1 MIVVLGSVCADHLF
15 TVDKL
20 PSIGQTI
27 SSLTNDILGGG
38 KGANQALAAKRAGS
52 DVALVGAVGS
62 DTDAV
67 PALATLSEAGV
78 SLQHLRSI
86 AGETGKAYV
95 YVDSQ
100 GENFIVLVDAA
111 NGTLTVKD
119 AEIAVGLAEGDVLI
133 LQQEIPTEVTKA
145 ALELAR
151 SRDIK
156 TMLNIAPVS
165 HASAQLAPLADIVLA
180 NEHEWKLLSESLGEP
195 VIDPKGWVALH
206 NQILVVTKGSDG
218 ASVYAPTGCFDVAA
232 PTIKPVDTVGAGD
245 TFCGF
250 FAAAISAGRPLD
262 FAANVG
268 VTAASL
274 ACLTAGAQA
283 SIPTQSEVATFI
295 VNAGIAATKGHQNY
309 IRSR

>member
-20 PSIGQTI
+20 PSVGQTI

-38 KGANQALAAKRAGS
+38 KGANQALAAKRAGA

-62 DTDAV
+62 DDDAV
-67 PALATLSEAGV
+67 PALATLSKAGV
-78 SLQHLRSI
+78 SLQHLRAI

-95 YVDSQ
+95 YVDRH

-119 AEIAVGLAEGDVLI
+119 AETAVDLAENDVLI
-133 LQQEIPTEVTKA
+133 LQQEIPTEVTRA

-151 SRDIK
+151 PNNIK
-156 TMLNIAPVS
+156 TILNIAPVS
-165 HASAQLAPLADIVLA
+165 DASSQLAPLADIVLA

-195 VIDPKGWVALH
+195 VIDPQGWVALH
-206 NQILVVTKGSDG
+206 NQILVITKGGEG
-218 ASVYAPTGCFDVAA
+218 ASVFSPTGSFDVDA
-232 PTIKPVDTVGAGD
+232 PSIKPIDTVGAGD

-250 FAAAISAGRPLD
+250 FAAAISAGEPLKH
-262 FAANVG
+262 AVEIG

-274 ACLTAGAQA
+274 ACLTSGAQA
-283 SIPTQSEVATFI
+283 SVPTRLEVAAFSL
-295 VNAGIAATKGHQNY
+295 ATNREGSIDK
-309 IRSR
+309 